1 MQTGAMPKNFSKL
14 CVTFCPNN
22 LTIHW
27 ERLMDTLGWPS
38 QRQRGAYCDLS
49 RGSNFGLVD
58 DESACL
64 LSAYLATVHDAINL
78 LRYTSAQIFKYV

>member
-1 MQTGAMPKNFSKL
+1 MYFMQTGAMPKNFSKL

-38 QRQRGAYCDLS
+38 HDNVARIAILVEEATLLS
-49 RGSNFGLVD
+49 R
-58 DESACL
+58 
-64 LSAYLATVHDAINL
+64 
-78 LRYTSAQIFKYV
+78 